1 MSIDALKQLYNFDVP
16 DKQNI
21 LEIRSETV
29 VPLSSSPFKY
39 VFRLEPTGYLDA
51 NTLLLFKLQNET
63 KVGDEPADRLR
74 VNCLNGALGAIQRV
88 TFNVGDFILN
98 DVDGCDRWATLDGLM
113 KTQRTQQNLYMSH
126 YLGNQFYTEP
136 ANEDVNYVD
145 GDNELQSVGKG
156 EIVLEP
162 RKSGISVGGYKDAT
176 SPNGAYDALQTRVNS
191 LEITTDY
198 TKNQQYAVPLGLIIP
213 ALQGRQIP
221 LFLFDQYRLYI
232 TVYFNTADKFVN
244 NLSYAD
250 YNPVVNELAL
260 FADTKDVSFQD
271 VKLQVD
277 YIIEPAEMMEA
288 LVSKVAEKEGYVM
301 DFYDVVRVQSQLAE
315 VPNQPLLPAGAGRLC
330 NKQKVEFKLGQ
341 NNREIH
347 KIYMMR
353 QFTDKTTCD
362 NSSLRSFALLGPQRC
377 DGVNEESINW
387 YINGQDVFPESEL
400 FHNGFHFDQ
409 LAMAL
414 DMDLQVERPMF
425 MNSLDSQFSGLTSP
439 ANPLSGTYK
448 PLGLDLRNGNGQILG
463 GGTLIGNYPII
474 CKYSRNSIMPLSS
487 QGGDNATIGFKGDVG
502 AMNVDFYVMASRRA
516 IIKSGMKGNDVM
528 VTY

>member
-63 KVGDEPADRLR
+63 KVGDDPADSLR

-88 TFNVGDFILN
+88 VFSVGDFILN
-98 DVDGCDRWATLDGLM
+98 DIDGCDRWATLDGLL
-113 KTQRTQQNLYMSH
+113 KQQKTQQNLYMSH
-126 YLGNQFYTEP
+126 YLGNQLYTEP
-136 ANEDVNYVD
+136 AVEADVYVAD
-145 GDNELQSVGKG
+145 DDAEYQANGKG

-162 RKSGISVGGYKDAT
+162 RKSGIAVGGFMNAGLAG
-176 SPNGAYDALQTRVNS
+176 GAYQFLPARINS
-191 LEITTDY
+191 LEITEDY
-198 TKNQQYAVPLGLIIP
+198 QQNEQYAIPLGLIIP
-213 ALQGRQIP
+213 ALKGREIP
-221 LFLFDQYRLYI
+221 LFLFDQYRIYI

-244 NLSYAD
+244 NLTFGD
-250 YNPVVNELAL
+250 YDPILPDSSLQAGVN
-260 FADTKDVSFQD
+260 DVSFQD

-277 YIIEPAEMMEA
+277 YIIQPAEMMEA
-288 LVSKVAEKEGYVM
+288 VISKVGEKEGYVM
-301 DFYDVVRVQSQLAE
+301 DFYDVVKVQTQLPA
-315 VPNQPLLPAGAGRLC
+315 VPNQPADAGSLC

-347 KIYMMR
+347 KIYMTR
-353 QFTDKTTCD
+353 QFISRESCNTMT
-362 NSSLRSFALLGPQRC
+362 LRSFSLLGSQRC
-377 DGVNEESINW
+377 DGVNEESVNW

-425 MNSLDSQFSGLTSP
+425 MNSLDSQFAGLTSP

-448 PLGLDLRNGNGQILG
+448 PLGLDLRNGTGQILG

-474 CKYSRNSIMPLSS
+474 CKYSRNAITAQPTSA
-487 QGGDNATIGFKGDVG
+487 GENATIGFRGDAG
-502 AMNVDFYVMASRRA
+502 AMNIDFYVMASRRA

-528 VTY
+528 ITY

>member
-1 MSIDALKQLYNFDVP
+1 MSLDALKQLYNFDVP

-63 KVGDEPADRLR
+63 KVGDAPADRLR

-88 TFNVGDFILN
+88 TFNVGDFVLN

-126 YLGNQFYTEP
+126 YLGNQLYTEP
-136 ANEDVNYVD
+136 ASNDVNYVD
-145 GDNELQSVGKG
+145 GDDEYQSYGKG
-156 EIVLEP
+156 EIIVEP

-176 SPNGAYDALQTRVNS
+176 NANGAYDALATRVNS
-191 LEITTDY
+191 LEIGTDY
-198 TKNQQYAVPLGLIIP
+198 TQNQQYAVPLGLIIP
-213 ALQGRQIP
+213 ALQNRQIP

-250 YNPVVNELAL
+250 YDPDVNVLAL

-288 LVSKVAEKEGYVM
+288 VVSKVGEKEGYIM
-301 DFYDVVRVQSQLAE
+301 DFYDVVRVQSQLPA
-315 VPNQPLLPAGAGRLC
+315 VPNQPETGATIC

-347 KIYMMR
+347 KIYMTR
-353 QFTDKTTCD
+353 QFTSKISCNTET
-362 NSSLRSFALLGPQRC
+362 LRSFSLLGPQRC

-387 YINGQDVFPESEL
+387 YVNGQDVFPESEL
-400 FHNGFHFDQ
+400 FHNGFHYDQ

-425 MNSLDSQFSGLTSP
+425 MNSLDGQYAGLTSP

-448 PLGLDLRNGNGQILG
+448 PLGLDLRNGTGQILG

-474 CKYSRNSIMPLSS
+474 CKYSRNAVTP
-487 QGGDNATIGFKGDVG
+487 QATVTGENPTIGFRGDAG
-502 AMNVDFYVMASRRA
+502 AMNIDFYVMASRRA